1 MKIEINMKE
10 SLKKLIKRVLF
21 KKYPWMVDCEIE
33 YLGDDIYERYQRHYY
48 KVSIF
53 VDMDILP
60 PDFPADRI
68 RTEIESL
75 FLALGP
81 KDDEALEGTDFY
93 RSDN

>member
-1 MKIEINMKE
+1 MKE

-48 KVSIF
+48 KVNIF
-53 VDMDILP
+53 ADMDILP
-60 PDFPADRI
+60 PDFPADKI

-75 FLALGP
+75 FLVLGP
-81 KDDEALEGTDFY
+81 KDDEALEGTYFY